1 MHETV
6 SLKTGKKK
14 KLTEVR
20 TKKSSPVHKMKAIS
34 GQLRTSTPVVSDKL
48 HRQSSKGRKVNSLR
62 YRKEPFIHTHEVSKS
77 SHWQAAGSSNK
88 LQKSHPLLVI
98 NFFNKLLTSHSR
110 RNTSQV
116 IYSAVNK
123 TENDHFNS

>member
-1 MHETV
+1 
-6 SLKTGKKK
+6 
-14 KLTEVR
+14 
-20 TKKSSPVHKMKAIS
+20 MKVIS
-34 GQLRTSTPVVSDKL
+34 GQLRTSMSVVSDKL
-48 HRQSSKGRKVNSLR
+48 HRQSSKGRKVNSLL

-77 SHWQAAGSSNK
+77 SYWQAAGSSNK

-110 RNTSQV
+110 KNTSQV